1 LHPDLERLI
10 RLQELDTRAE
20 QARHDIAAI
29 PERVQ
34 ALETRLAERRD
45 ALAAARQSLSDAQTA
60 RRALEKDLAVVQTR
74 LSRFKDQLME
84 VRTNKE
90 YTAMQKEIATAEQEV
105 RSFEDR
111 ILERMLE
118 GDELSAAVKAAE
130 KALSAEEQGVA
141 NERASLD
148 RGKTALEEEVDAV
161 VGRRAALAAETP
173 RDVLDRFERVVRQ
186 RGVAVAEARGGHC
199 TICHV
204 RLRPQ
209 MFNEIRRNDAI
220 IQCESCNRILYFVA
234 PSEGAAAHGA

>member
-1 LHPDLERLI
+1 
-10 RLQELDTRAE
+10 
-20 QARHDIAAI
+20 
-29 PERVQ
+29 
-34 ALETRLAERRD
+34 
-45 ALAAARQSLSDAQTA
+45 
-60 RRALEKDLAVVQTR
+60 
-74 LSRFKDQLME
+74 ME